1 VGSIRKKKGATK
13 HTKKQTKK
21 DIERNVNS
29 FEMFFKFKKFAF
41 VRKFAFLIITLM
53 FLKYEFGNILSATDF
68 LKILIKFIGFF
79 LMYSSIYVFNDIIDY
94 RDDIKRK
101 FIRESKILARGI
113 VELDQFALFGSYL
126 LITGSIISLIFM
138 TKIEVLII
146 FGLILFGIL
155 RSYIKNLGLRSIALM
170 IMEFANLM
178 LFVMFV
184 NSNFLFDQK
193 TLLLASSVSIY
204 YTILYY
210 IYRKFEK
217 ENEEYVM
224 KWGNV
229 LIPALIIIFMLFPFS
244 LFFRI
249 YMAIMASGYALL
261 WRNSIIK
268 KSVKTIVYG
277 GFIFLL
283 ISLVL
288 LFI

>member
-1 VGSIRKKKGATK
+1 
-13 HTKKQTKK
+13 
-21 DIERNVNS
+21 
-29 FEMFFKFKKFAF
+29 MFFKFKKFAF

>member
-1 VGSIRKKKGATK
+1 
-13 HTKKQTKK
+13 
-21 DIERNVNS
+21 
-29 FEMFFKFKKFAF
+29 MFFKFKKFAF

-53 FLKYEFGNILSATDF
+53 FLKYEFGIALIVTDF
-68 LKILIKFIGFF
+68 LKTLAKFVGFF

-101 FIRESKILARGI
+101 FIRESKILARGV
-113 VELDQFALFGSYL
+113 VELDQFALFGGYL

-138 TKIEVLII
+138 TKIEILII

-155 RSYIKNLGLRSIALM
+155 RSYIKNLGLRSLAL
-170 IMEFANLM
+170 IVMEFANLL

-184 NSNFLFDQK
+184 NNSFLFEQK
-193 TLLLASSVSIY
+193 TLLMISAVSIY

-244 LFFRI
+244 LFFRV

-288 LFI
+288 LFM